1 MSEKVLVLI
10 SDGIDSIV
18 AADILI
24 RKGFDV
30 EFIHHSATAHEYEE
44 IIINKVKELVRVLAR
59 RHKKEFLLHI
69 TDYKIFHERT
79 RNTKNYRIHCILCKR
94 TMLRTAEKLADERGI
109 RFLGNGD
116 NVGQVASQTL
126 KNLEIIRRG
135 VNKAILSPLLFM
147 DKQDIINIG
156 RRIGTYELSIKNQ
169 LKCPYVPK
177 NPATKVKAEQVI
189 SEEEKL
195 KIDEVIQDIV
205 KSART
210 ERVTY

>member
-1 MSEKVLVLI
+1 MSEKVLMLI

-30 EFIHHSATAHEYEE
+30 EFIHHSATAYGYEE
-44 IIINKVKELVRVLAR
+44 TIINKVKELIKALAR
-59 RHKKEFLLHI
+59 RHKKNFLLHI
-69 TDYKIFHERT
+69 TNYKIFHERT
-79 RNTKNYRIHCILCKR
+79 RNTNYYKMHCVLCKR
-94 TMLRTAEKLADERGI
+94 TMLRTAERLADKRGI

-126 KNLEIIRRG
+126 KNLEIIRKG
-135 VNKAILSPLLFM
+135 INKAILSPLLFM

-156 RRIGTYELSIKNQ
+156 IEIGTYELSIKNQ

-189 SEEEKL
+189 LEEEKL
-195 KIDEVIQDIV
+195 KIDDIIQDVV

-210 ERVTY
+210 ERATY